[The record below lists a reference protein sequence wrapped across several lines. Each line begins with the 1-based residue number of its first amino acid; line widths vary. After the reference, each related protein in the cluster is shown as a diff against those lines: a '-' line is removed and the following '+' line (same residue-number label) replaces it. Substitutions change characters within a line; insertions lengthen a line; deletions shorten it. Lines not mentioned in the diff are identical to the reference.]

1 MLIPFWSFFPV
12 YNTNLVAKHTSRSY
26 DTGKA
31 KNAVVQRRSGGDFRP
46 NKTSWFTSWQH
57 GLLFVRL
64 PLVCLSWRIR
74 RMTIG
79 IAVVMTQ
86 PLSLLVEEGW
96 NKKWLNEPAL
106 APSCQ
111 RFEITKATHSQNW
124 LLVCWKQSSFC
135 QKKAKLSSC
144 KSFH

>member
-1 MLIPFWSFFPV
+1 MIHDDIKKKWLLNKLMKNRFYNLEVQIFSPISLFRFEKKADVDTFLIFFSSPW

-96 NKKWLNEPAL
+96 NQKWLNEPA
-106 APSCQ
+106 
-111 RFEITKATHSQNW
+111 
-124 LLVCWKQSSFC
+124 
-135 QKKAKLSSC
+135 
-144 KSFH
+144 